1 LLVMLCLEIVVVG
14 LLYVPIPPNP
24 DHELYDYMAW
34 SALEHGG
41 LYRNAGD
48 TNMPGEALRHLVSMV
63 LFGNHYWSYR
73 LLDYLLLVV
82 YTGAIALLSQRYH
95 GALYGGLF
103 FGLYLIV
110 YTTSGYWMSGQRDV
124 LATHAIVLAGF
135 TYLRRLEGGRFFWV
149 LIAALVLVEAALMKP
164 TYLAFG
170 PILVVSAAFF
180 ARRGLIAQI
189 RDAWLLAIVAAGFL
203 GVIVVLGWATDSLWH
218 WYEMSVLFSSR
229 NYIGGAG
236 FNAVLLSIA
245 ATVLRSWH
253 WYTLMALSG
262 LFCWMFANSK
272 ASLSVIFAAMATV
285 VVSTLVQR
293 KGFGYHFGG
302 LLIVIALLSA
312 FYMAEIIR
320 LAWRIP
326 DAKLRYSILSFP
338 AILVLGG
345 LISKGQREFTPQV
358 NWYLGRAGFAEMLRS
373 REFDDVMAASS
384 YARTATRPGDSVWSY
399 TSHVMINSLADRPIP
414 TRYVNYSLLRC
425 RTSSRLEERWRG
437 EVEAVFRD
445 QPPVFIVL
453 ERNEL
458 AAPGEFMGMGSIRP
472 EEPVSVLKDAVDRA
486 YRPECQIGRFAF
498 FRRVANQPSEPNPV
512 PAALPADRRPSS
524 SVLHAQSVKHI
535 P

>member
-1 LLVMLCLEIVVVG
+1 MLCLEIVVVG

-34 SALEHGG
+34 SAREHGG

-73 LLDYLLLVV
+73 MLDYLLLVV
-82 YTGAIALLSQRYH
+82 YTGAIARLSQRYH
-95 GALYGGLF
+95 GALYAGLF

-110 YTTSGYWMSGQRDV
+110 YTTSGYWMNGQRDV

-135 TYLRRLEGGRFFWV
+135 AYLRRIEGGRFFWV
-149 LIAALVLVEAALMKP
+149 VIAALVLAEAGLMKP

-170 PILVVSAAFF
+170 PILVVLAACFV
-180 ARRGLIAQI
+180 RGGVIAQM

-203 GVIVVLGWATDSLWH
+203 GVVAVLGWATDSLRD

-236 FNAVLLSIA
+236 FNAVILSIA

-262 LFCWMFANSK
+262 LLCWMFASSK
-272 ASLSVIFAAMATV
+272 TSLSVIFAAMATV
-285 VVSTLVQR
+285 VVSTFVQR
-293 KGFGYHFGG
+293 KGYGYHFGG

-338 AILVLGG
+338 AILILGG

-358 NWYLGRAGFAEMLRS
+358 NWYLGRVGFAEMLRS
-373 REFDDVMAASS
+373 RDFDDVMAAAS
-384 YARTATRPGDSVWSY
+384 YARTATSPGDSVWSY

-414 TRYVNYSLLRC
+414 TRYVNYTLLRC
-425 RTSSRLEERWRG
+425 RKSSTLEKRWRS

-453 ERNEL
+453 ERGEL
-458 AAPGEFMGMGSIRP
+458 AAPGEFFGMSSIRP
-472 EEPVSVLKDAVDRA
+472 EEPVSALKEALDRT
-486 YRPECQIGRFAF
+486 YTSECQIGRFAF
-498 FRRVANQPSEPNPV
+498 FRRVGSQHAHSEPRPAA
-512 PAALPADRRPSS
+512 AALPAQNGPGS
-524 SVLHAQSVKHI
+524 SVLHAQTVKQL